1 MMMMTDDR
9 KIYFVYSLV
18 RDNLISEIGYFIFL
32 SQSTGPPVAF
42 REFENG
48 AIYPQ
53 FKWRNNSFGVVVH
66 KWGSVCLLKRIRRQ
80 VSTEN

>member
-1 MMMMTDDR
+1 MIE
-9 KIYFVYSLV
+9 KYFVYSLV

-32 SQSTGPPVAF
+32 SQSTGHRSHSVNLKMAPF
-42 REFENG
+42 
-48 AIYPQ
+48 YPQ

-66 KWGSVCLLKRIRRQ
+66 KWGPVCLLKRIRRQ

>member
-1 MMMMTDDR
+1 MIEKYILFTLL
-9 KIYFVYSLV
+9 FVT
-18 RDNLISEIGYFIFL
+18 ISSAKLDFIFL
-32 SQSTGPPVAF
+32 SKSTGPPVAF

-66 KWGSVCLLKRIRRQ
+66 KWGPVCLLKRIRRQ